1 MTELKPGLALIIGTL
16 VLVYTVSCKA
26 LNIIKFDSFL
36 QPTITKDN
44 DLIVRSDY
52 QEVTLTHSFTPLNLT
67 LKECLFNT
75 K

>member
-1 MTELKPGLALIIGTL
+1 M
-16 VLVYTVSCKA
+16 
-26 LNIIKFDSFL
+26 

-67 LKECLFNT
+67 LKDGNVYSTQNEKYLTIIGRKFIGIYDDFI
-75 K
+75 KRQAGSF